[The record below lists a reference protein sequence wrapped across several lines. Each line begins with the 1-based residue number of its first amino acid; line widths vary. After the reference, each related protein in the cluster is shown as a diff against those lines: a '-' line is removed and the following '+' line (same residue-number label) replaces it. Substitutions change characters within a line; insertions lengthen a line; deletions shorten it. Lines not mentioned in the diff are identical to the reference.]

1 MTFYL
6 VGKETQYRDFV
17 CFWIYFLGSP
27 QQVKNY
33 AYTLSIT
40 GKTGDKFTYYGHVKP
55 LDEGCNDIIAKSAVF
70 VIGTGIIP
78 SLRNENEEL
87 PIEVT
92 IHALKEEAKD
102 DETESGVSADESE

>member
-55 LDEGCNDIIAKSAVF
+55 LDEGCNDIIAKPEVF
-70 VIGTGIIP
+70 VIHHSLLS
-78 SLRNENEEL
+78 SLRDENNKL

-102 DETESGVSADESE
+102 DDMESGVSADESE